1 MIDFIDLRAQQ
12 ARIKDKLDLAI
23 ARVLEHGQY
32 ILGPEVAELEQKLA
46 DYVGVRHCISVAN
59 GTD

>member
-46 DYVGVRHCISVAN
+46 DYVGVRH
-59 GTD
+59 

>member
-46 DYVGVRHCISVAN
+46 DYVGVRHCIQCS
-59 GTD
+59 